1 MPHKIV
7 SFLNFAKL
15 GLIPKIVEPKIQLMI
30 VDDFLSRNTC
40 EGLIRVSQDHYAAS
54 RVGANG
60 HNVVVDRSKRDSE
73 SCFLT
78 RDCADSELVQKVNKR
93 LLDLYDNHDLHSDH
107 LQIHKYNRMQF
118 FGAHHD
124 YLHVDTQAE
133 RIADTGQRTWTMIVF
148 LNDDFYEGCTEFPE
162 LFIKVRPKRGSLVVW
177 NNLNED
183 GSVNPLTLHKGNPVT
198 HGTKYL
204 LSKWFRD
211 LPISEVK

>member
-1 MPHKIV
+1 MAHALV
-7 SFLNFAKL
+7 QFLNFEKL
-15 GLIPKIVEPKIQLMI
+15 GIIPKIVEPKIQLMV
-30 VDDFLSRNTC
+30 VDGFLSHDVC
-40 EGLIRVSQDHYAAS
+40 ENLIRVSQDHYAAS

-60 HNVVVDRSKRDSE
+60 HQVVVDRSKRNSE

-78 RDCADSELVQKVNKR
+78 RDCTHEPIVREVNGR
-93 LLDLYDNHDLHSDH
+93 LLDIYDNPHLHTDH
-107 LQIHKYNRMQF
+107 LQIHKYGAMQF
-118 FGAHHD
+118 FGEHHD

-133 RIADTGQRTWTMIVF
+133 RIADTGQRTWTMIAF
-148 LNDDFYEGCTEFPE
+148 LNDDFDGGSTEFPE
-162 LFIKVRPKRGSLVVW
+162 LFIKIAPKRGTLVVW

-183 GSVNPLTLHKGNPVT
+183 GTVNPLTLHRGNPVI